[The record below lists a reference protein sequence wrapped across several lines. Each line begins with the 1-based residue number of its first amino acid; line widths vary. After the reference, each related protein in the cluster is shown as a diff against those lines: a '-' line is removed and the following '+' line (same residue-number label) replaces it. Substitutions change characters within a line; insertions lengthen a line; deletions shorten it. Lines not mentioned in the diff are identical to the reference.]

1 MNVIMPIHIDPSIST
16 WKMSSTQLLHSL
28 SLLLL
33 LPLRCRRNCNTLITL
48 AIWLLSALSAVIH
61 KEQGRQQ
68 AAEKKRERA
77 GLRERPSEAAAAAG
91 RQGAGKEEQAEGEQ
105 EGDTPYIATR
115 VAHKR
120 QSADQNLTTSRGTT
134 SARGTGTGAALT
146 SWQSSHSHR
155 SPGASSSAQEEHK
168 TAVELK
174 SPPIASRGA
183 TTKPT
188 VRSIPSRI
196 IRSRGGTT
204 TTDDASTRHSHN
216 HIHIHSSC
224 STSPRL
230 RDWLEAGSLSSIAT

>member
-1 MNVIMPIHIDPSIST
+1 
-16 WKMSSTQLLHSL
+16 MSSTQLLHSL

-33 LPLRCRRNCNTLITL
+33 LPLRCRRNCNTFITL

-61 KEQGRQQ
+61 KDHEGRQQ
-68 AAEKKRERA
+68 AAEKNRERSR
-77 GLRERPSEAAAAAG
+77 LRERPSEAAAPVEKDLQ
-91 RQGAGKEEQAEGEQ
+91 RLQQGPGEEEQQQQQQQ
-105 EGDTPYIATR
+105 EEDDTPYIATK

-155 SPGASSSAQEEHK
+155 SPGASSSAQEEHN
-168 TAVELK
+168 TVELT

-196 IRSRGGTT
+196 TRSRGGINNTT
-204 TTDDASTRHSHN
+204 TTATADVSTR

-230 RDWLEAGSLSSIAT
+230 RSWLAAGLVSSIAT